1 MHRTTL
7 QKVLISLLIPFFSFQ
22 QKLAAQT
29 VLTDTGIN
37 PTTGDVYTLH
47 SGNYTSPGNSGAGQA
62 WNLTAITLTSTASY
76 TVNPLVQAPS
86 SAQFSATA
94 NTQMNNGSIYNFFHA
109 SAGALRNAGYLAV
122 STVAIVYSDAEDQL
136 HYPFSFNDNFS
147 DNFSATFT
155 LSNIAF
161 TRSGSTSVSYDG
173 WGSLQLPT
181 RGFTEVARIHLVQ
194 NYSDVSAFNTTTYTN
209 DQYLWFVNGHH
220 QALAGVFSTTVNGSP
235 ASQGGFYSAD
245 TSLAIGLPVVRQGS
259 FRFMAFPNP
268 ASSTIHFSLE
278 DVLVIQQ
285 IDLFDVTGTLVL
297 DWKADPALFTGRCIT
312 MHLNNLAGG
321 IYMAKVT
328 SHNGWIVWQKIS
340 LIR

>member
-1 MHRTTL
+1 MHRAIL
-7 QKVLISLLIPFFSFQ
+7 KQVLISLLVPFFLFQ
-22 QKLAAQT
+22 LKLVAQT

-37 PTTGDVYTLH
+37 PATGDVYILH

-62 WNLTAITLTSTASY
+62 WDLTAITLTSTASY

-109 SAGALRNAGYLAV
+109 SAGALRNAGYVAV
-122 STVAIVYSDAEDQL
+122 STVAIVYSDAEDL
-136 HYPFSFNDNFS
+136 LRYPFSFNDNFS

-194 NYSDVSAFNTTTYTN
+194 NYTDVSAFNTTTYIN

-245 TSLAIGLPVVRQGS
+245 TSLAIGLPGVRQGS
-259 FRFMAFPNP
+259 FRFTAFPNP
-268 ASSTIHFSLE
+268 ASSVIHFGFGDAPS
-278 DVLVIQQ
+278 IQQ
-285 IDLFDVTGTLVL
+285 IELFDATGTPVL
-297 DWKADPALFTGRCIT
+297 HWKTDPTVFTGGCIT
-312 MHLNNLAGG
+312 MHLNNLAVG
-321 IYMAKVT
+321 IYTAKVT
-328 SHNGWIVWQKIS
+328 SHNGWIGWQKIS

>member
-1 MHRTTL
+1 MHRAIL
-7 QKVLISLLIPFFSFQ
+7 KQVLISLLFLFSFQ
-22 QKLAAQT
+22 PKLAAQT

-37 PTTGDVYTLH
+37 PATGDVYTLH
-47 SGNYTSPGNSGAGQA
+47 SGNYASPGGSGAGQA
-62 WNLTAITLTSTASY
+62 WDLTAIILTSTASY

-86 SAQFSATA
+86 YAQFAAAA

-109 SAGALRNAGYLAV
+109 SASALRNAGYLAV

-136 HYPFSFNDNFS
+136 HYPFAFSDSFS

-161 TRSGSTSVSYDG
+161 TRSGNTSVSYDG

-245 TSLAIGLPVVRQGS
+245 TSLAIGFQDTGLELFKLTV
-259 FRFMAFPNP
+259 FPNP
-268 ASSTIHFSLE
+268 AFGEINFSPGSPGVVIRQVELVNASG
-278 DVLVIQQ
+278 DRVLIKKN
-285 IDLFDVTGTLVL
+285 ITDNRNTEFLNISL
-297 DWKADPALFTGRCIT
+297 DG
-312 MHLNNLAGG
+312 LAAG
-321 IYMAKVT
+321 IYLARIT
-328 SHNGWIVWQKIS
+328 ASNGLVKRQKIS